1 MHLSATL
8 SQSNTWFVTFD
19 HEKTLQKYQI
29 TVQNIFLGCEH
40 FLTQITQDVVKL
52 KIPQQRFA

>member
-19 HEKTLQKYQI
+19 HEKTLQEYQSLSK
-29 TVQNIFLGCEH
+29 TFFWVASTSWL
-40 FLTQITQDVVKL
+40 
-52 KIPQQRFA
+52 R